1 MSKRRTLTPAL
12 WPAAGLL
19 GVVIPLSLIERLQSY
34 LHYLAPAELWPVFG
48 TAVLLHLPF
57 ALALALMALALQWG
71 LLARLPLRW
80 QARLGGRHAA
90 GAMLLG
96 AVLVFGLQ
104 YGLGNWLAL
113 LDGGSAWATWLP
125 QLRWWLAAGVLLVG
139 LVPPARRAVYAFVA
153 PATAITALG
162 LLAAATL
169 PWLGWNMPEAHR
181 AAAAPGRPHLLLVT
195 FDALAASHLSIYGHS
210 RPTTPELDALA
221 RRGVVFDRFYANSN
235 FTTPSVNSIL
245 TGALP
250 AQHRATQLPSWP
262 RAEYR
267 ANSLPAVLQGAGY
280 RCLAVST
287 NPLAGPYKNGYGAYF
302 DEVAADRIYTYF
314 NGRDGPSRWLKYLG
328 PVLDNPFIN
337 TLWRPIAL
345 ARWAWTPEQQ
355 ANRHYEPDAVFDAAR
370 AMIDRQPDGPLF
382 IWLHLLPPHSPY
394 AAPAPF
400 LGSFDA
406 APELRGIGDTTP
418 PFMFE
423 WAGVAPRLRGLY
435 EARYDESVRYLDARA
450 GRFLAWAQQRLGA
463 NTVVL
468 VSADHGE
475 SFDHGYGGH
484 AGPLLTEPLV
494 HVPLIAFGPGL
505 PAGTRVSEV
514 ASQIDLAPTLA
525 ALAGAAAP
533 AVWQGRSLLPAAQG
547 VARAAPPP
555 AWTMNL
561 EQNPRS
567 APLQQG
573 SIALIEGRWKRVHY
587 LGRPRYPQAPALV
600 DQLFDLANDPG
611 ETRNLIAEQAA
622 QSARLGAEIDRY
634 VAASAA
640 SAP

>member
-1 MSKRRTLTPAL
+1 MSDARTLPPAL

-19 GVVIPLSLIERLQSY
+19 GVVIPLSFVERLQSY

-48 TAVLLHLPF
+48 TTSLLYLPF
-57 ALALALMALALQWG
+57 ALALALLTLALQWG
-71 LLARLPLRW
+71 LLGRLPMRW
-80 QARLGGRHAA
+80 QGRLGGHGAA

-96 AVLVFGLQ
+96 AVLAFGLQ
-104 YGLGNWLAL
+104 YGLGSWLAL
-113 LDGGSAWATWLP
+113 LDGGSAWTDWLP
-125 QLRWWLAAGVLLVG
+125 PLRWWLVASVLLVG
-139 LVPPARRAVYAFVA
+139 LVPAARRAVEAFVA
-153 PATAITALG
+153 PAAAVTALG

-169 PWLGWNMPEAHR
+169 PWLGWNAPEVQR
-181 AAAAPGRPHLLLVT
+181 TAAAPGSPHLLLVT
-195 FDALAASHLSIYGHS
+195 FDALAASHLSIYGHN
-210 RPTTPELDALA
+210 RPTTPALDALA

-250 AQHRATQLPSWP
+250 AQHRANQLPSWP
-262 RAEYR
+262 QPEYR
-267 ANSLPAVLQGAGY
+267 ANSLPAVLQRAGY
-280 RCLAVST
+280 RSLAVST

-302 DEVAADRIYTYF
+302 DDVASDRIYTYF
-314 NGRDGPSRWLKYLG
+314 SGRDGPSRWLKYLG
-328 PVLDNPFIN
+328 PVLDNPIIN
-337 TLWRPIAL
+337 TMWRPISL
-345 ARWAWTPEQQ
+345 ARWAWGTEQR
-355 ANRHYEPDAVFDAAR
+355 ANKHYEPDAVFDTAR

-394 AAPAPF
+394 AAPMPF
-400 LGSFDA
+400 LGSFAD
-406 APELRGIGDTTP
+406 APELRGIGDSTP

-423 WAGVAPRLRGLY
+423 WAGVAPRLRELY

-450 GRFLAWAQQRLGA
+450 GRFLAWAQQRLGS

-494 HVPLIAFGPGL
+494 RVPLIAFGPGL

-547 VARAAPPP
+547 MARAAPPP
-555 AWTMNL
+555 AFTMNL

-600 DQLFDLANDPG
+600 DQLFDLTNDPG
-611 ETRNLIAEQAA
+611 EIHNLIHVQAA

-634 VAASAA
+634 VAASATT
-640 SAP
+640 AP